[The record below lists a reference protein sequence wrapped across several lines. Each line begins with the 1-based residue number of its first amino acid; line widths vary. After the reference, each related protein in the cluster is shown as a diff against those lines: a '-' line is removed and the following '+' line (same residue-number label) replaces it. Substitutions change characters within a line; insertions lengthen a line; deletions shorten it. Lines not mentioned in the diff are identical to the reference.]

1 MPKFVFND
9 GSGTRVVSIPRWAM
23 LVAGLALGGV
33 GILLFILAAGF
44 ALILIPLALVATAV
58 LGWFARKPGRT
69 GVDFPPGATSGPS
82 ARRNPPDVIEAEYQ
96 VIERKDRN

>member
-9 GSGTRVVSIPRWAM
+9 GSGPRVVTIPRWAM
-23 LVAGLALGGV
+23 LIVGLALGGL

-44 ALILIPLALVATAV
+44 ALILIPLAVMGTAL
-58 LGWFARKPGRT
+58 LGWFARKRGRMPS
-69 GVDFPPGATSGPS
+69 DFPQGGTTGPA
-82 ARRNPPDVIEAEYQ
+82 ARRNQPDVIEADYQ